1 MKILTQLLSTA
12 TALVSAVVVSVSAY
26 AETSTQ
32 KADLVPDE
40 FTMSAVHRVPIK
52 VSQVSDNIYMASG
65 IGNVF
70 LISTPEGNVIFDTG
84 IALQSKQQLDA
95 LKKAVPGEIK
105 YTILS
110 HSHADHV
117 GGVQFLNG
125 SKVVAHREFTEEQRY
140 LKELEPYLWNRNR
153 TLFPW
158 MPPKPGMVD
167 KNYRYGNVTP
177 DILVGEKDFTFNLG
191 GTAFE
196 VLSTP
201 GGEGADNISLWLPK
215 QKALLTGD
223 LFGPFFPQFP
233 NIFTM
238 RGEKVRKPVEYINSL
253 ERLIALK
260 PEMILP
266 AHYKAIR
273 DKEKIMTGLQKMRD
287 AVQYVHDE
295 VIAGMNSGQ
304 TVEQLMA
311 AIKLP
316 ETLELT
322 QQHGKVS
329 WAVRSIW
336 EYYATWFHFKSTTE
350 LYAVPAESVYQ
361 DLVELAGTGPLLEKA
376 SAYIEQGKVTQSI
389 HLLDM
394 VLNSEPDHKEGNR
407 LYLKAHEILMQ
418 QAKQGQR
425 NDYEMHWLRSQIQ
438 KARQALKT
446 TKS

>member
-1 MKILTQLLSTA
+1 MKFLTQLLSTA
-12 TALVSAVVVSVSAY
+12 TALVSVAMLSNPAVAQDN
-26 AETSTQ
+26 TK
-32 KADLVPDE
+32 KADLVPDQQ
-40 FTMSAVHRVPIK
+40 TMSAIHRVPIK
-52 VSQVSDNIYMASG
+52 VSRISENIHMASG

-70 LISTPEGNVIFDTG
+70 LIATSEGNVIFDTG

-95 LKKAVPGEIK
+95 LREAVPGDVK

-117 GGVQFLNG
+117 GGVQFLEG
-125 SKVVAHREFTEEQRY
+125 SKVVAHREFNEEQRY

-158 MPPKPGMVD
+158 MPEKPGTVS
-167 KNYRYGNVTP
+167 KKYRYGNVTP
-177 DILVGEKDFTFNLG
+177 DILVDENDFTFNLG
-191 GTAFE
+191 GTTFK

-201 GGEGADNISLWLPK
+201 GGEGADNISLWLPE
-215 QKALLTGD
+215 QKTLLTGD

-253 ERLIALK
+253 DRLIALQ

-266 AHYKAIR
+266 AHFIAIR
-273 DKEKIMTGLQKMRD
+273 NKKEIMTGLTKMRD
-287 AVQYVHDE
+287 AVQYVHDS
-295 VIAGMNSGQ
+295 VVDGMNAGQ
-304 TVEQLMA
+304 TVKQLMA
-311 AIKLP
+311 DIKLP
-316 ETLELT
+316 EALELT

-350 LYAVPAESVYQ
+350 LYSTPAESVYQ
-361 DLVELAGTGPLLEKA
+361 DLVELAGTDQLLGKA
-376 SAYIEQGKVTQSI
+376 SSYIERGKVTESI
-389 HLLDM
+389 HLLDI
-394 VLNSEPDHKEGNR
+394 VLNTEPNHKEGNR

-418 QAKQGQR
+418 QAKQGLR
-425 NDYEMHWLRSQIQ
+425 NDYEMHWLRSQII
-438 KARQALKT
+438 KARNVLKNANT
-446 TKS
+446 